1 MSAERLYHVLVAPR
15 VTEKSVMAAEKAN
28 QYVFQVAKNAT
39 KQEIK
44 DAVENLFEVK
54 VDGVRTVNMNGKQK
68 NFGRR
73 RGKRNDW
80 KKAYVSLA
88 EGFSLDAAAEQG

>member
-1 MSAERLYHVLVAPR
+1 MSQERLYHVLVAPR
-15 VTEKSVMAAEKAN
+15 VTEKTVAAAEAGN
-28 QYVFQVAKNAT
+28 QYVFKVAKNAT

-44 DAVENLFEVK
+44 GAVEALFEVK
-54 VDGVRTVNMNGKQK
+54 VDKVRTINMKGKRK

-73 RGKRNDW
+73 GGQRNDW

-88 EGFSLDAAAEQG
+88 EGFSLDAAAE

>member
-1 MSAERLYHVLVAPR
+1 MSTERLYHVVVAPR
-15 VTEKSVMAAEKAN
+15 VTEKTVAASEQAN

-54 VDGVRTVNMNGKQK
+54 VDRVRTINVNGKQK

-73 RGKRNDW
+73 QGQRSDW
-80 KKAYVSLA
+80 KKAYVRLS
-88 EGFSLDAAAEQG
+88 EGFSLDAAAE

>member
-1 MSAERLYHVLVAPR
+1 MSIERLYHVLIAPR
-15 VTEKSVMAAEKAN
+15 VTEKTVAAAEKAN
-28 QYVFQVAKNAT
+28 QYVFKVAKTAT

-44 DAVENLFEVK
+44 DAVEALFEVK
-54 VDGVRTVNMNGKQK
+54 VDKVRTINMKGKQK

-73 RGKRNDW
+73 GGHRNDW

-88 EGFSLDAAAEQG
+88 EGFSLDAAAE